1 MENKI
6 RKITVENAIEHDGK
20 SAVNSVLGK
29 LIAEEPHMKNEIKT
43 ILPVIKK
50 IVDEVN
56 SLNLEE
62 QKELGKKIGVKK
74 REKTREEIRVL
85 PDLPGAKKK
94 RVVTAFPPEP
104 SKYPHLGHA
113 KSALINY
120 QYAKKYEGK
129 FVLRF
134 EDSNPEI
141 ANKEYYDA
149 ILDGIKWL
157 GLEWDSL
164 DYLSDHMDDY
174 YKAVQK
180 LLKQNDAYV
189 CSCSQEDVKLSR
201 SEDGKECD
209 CRSLAPKE
217 NLERWNSMLTDAEKG
232 SLILRMKIDLKH
244 VNSAM
249 RDPTIARINDTPH
262 VRTKSKYRVWPNYDL
277 GTSMLDAWEKVT
289 HRVRTKEF
297 EMRKELQDHIAGK
310 LKLKSP
316 DITEIGRF
324 QIKDSI
330 TQGRDI
336 REGIQNKTYTG
347 WDDPRLSTLVA
358 LRRRGF
364 SPEGLKEFLLSTGV
378 TKAESVYEWQ
388 VIEAFNKK
396 AIDPV
401 SDRYFG
407 VLNPV
412 KIKIVSLPKEN
423 VTVAMRPGSEKT
435 RDIPVVSEEV
445 YIDEEDNQDLKDT
458 KAGLMFLCTANFGP
472 VIRFISK
479 DISQDTQKLH
489 WVGSKNV
496 KFKLVMP
503 DGNVKTGIG
512 EPALSSLKK
521 DQTIQ
526 LYRIGFCR
534 VDIAGKE
541 PTFYFA
547 HK

>member
-6 RKITVENAIEHDGK
+6 KKITVENAIEHGGK

-29 LIAEEPHMKNEIKT
+29 LISEDPSIKKDIKKT
-43 ILPVIKK
+43 IPVIKK
-50 IVDEVN
+50 IVDEIN
-56 SLNLEE
+56 SLSLDE
-62 QKELGKKIGVKK
+62 QKAMAKKFGLKKKEKVK
-74 REKTREEIRVL
+74 EEIGVL
-85 PDLPGAKKK
+85 PDLPGAKKR
-94 RVVTAFPPEP
+94 RVTTAFPPEP

-113 KSALINY
+113 KSALVNFE
-120 QYAKKYEGK
+120 YAKKYEGK

-141 ANKEYYDA
+141 ARKEYYEA
-149 ILDGIKWL
+149 LLDGMKWL
-157 GLEWDSL
+157 GLKWDTL
-164 DYLSDHMDDY
+164 DYLSDHMDEY
-174 YKAVQK
+174 YKSVQK
-180 LLKQNDAYV
+180 LIKQDNAYV
-189 CSCSQEDVKLSR
+189 CSCAQEDVKASR
-201 SEDGKECD
+201 SEGKACA
-209 CRSLAPKE
+209 CRKLSPKE

-232 SLILRMKIDLKH
+232 SFILRMKIDLEH
-244 VNSAM
+244 VNTAM

-262 VRTKSKYRVWPNYDL
+262 VRTKKKYRVWPNYDL
-277 GTSMLDAWEKVT
+277 GTSMLDGWEKVT

-297 EMRKELQDHIAGK
+297 ELRKELQDYILDK
-310 LKLKSP
+310 LKMKTP
-316 DITEIGRF
+316 HIVEIGRF

-336 REGIQNKTYTG
+336 REGIENKTYSG
-347 WDDPRLSTLVA
+347 WDDPRLSTLA
-358 LRRRGF
+358 SLRRRGF

-378 TKAESVYEWQ
+378 TKTESVYEWQ

-396 AIDPV
+396 VIDPV

-423 VTVAMRPGSEKT
+423 VTIAMRPGSEKT
-435 RDIPVVSEEV
+435 RDIPIASEEV
-445 YIDEEDNQDLKDT
+445 YIDKEDNQDLKDN
-458 KAGLMFLCTANFGP
+458 KVGLMFLCTANFGP
-472 VIRFISK
+472 VIRFVSK
-479 DISQDTQKLH
+479 EIAQETPKLH

-496 KFKLVMP
+496 SFKLVMP
-503 DGNVKTGIG
+503 DGSVKKGIG
-512 EPALSSLKK
+512 EPALSKLKK

-534 VDIAGKE
+534 VDVAGKE
-541 PTFYFA
+541 PTLYFA